1 MIDYTPK
8 KKVEQYTS
16 FARTRKPAALINKLP
31 TVSELYI
38 RQTTRHPS
46 RVTPGGDTNLK
57 QTNKYTGSAMRGI
70 GTLHKSNAVPVF
82 TDEEAKSLS
91 SMRR

>member
-16 FARTRKPAALINKLP
+16 FARTRKPTALINKLP
-31 TVSELYI
+31 TVSEPYI

-70 GTLHKSNAVPVF
+70 STTHKSNLIPVF
-82 TDEEAKSLS
+82 SEDHIKDIAK
-91 SMRR
+91 MRK